1 MRRIQ
6 GSERVVSF
14 KGVVGLGGGRAAVSG
29 VLAPLLTA
37 SVHGLLVQWGGVPMK
52 GVVAIPSVVGVSI
65 PIENMI
71 ENV

>member
-1 MRRIQ
+1 
-6 GSERVVSF
+6 
-14 KGVVGLGGGRAAVSG
+14 
-29 VLAPLLTA
+29 LTA

-71 ENV
+71 ENVWGNQHRRDPSNYNKL